1 MGTRAQPQFPSRDQL
16 LRDIRQQQ
24 KWDLVVVG
32 GGITGAGVARE
43 ALRCGAKKVLLLEQ
57 RDFAWGTSS
66 RSSKMI
72 HGGLRYVISGDFR
85 ITRDSVRE
93 RQRLLAEAPGLI
105 EPMWYL
111 FPARK
116 GVFPGRWAF
125 TAVLTIY
132 DFFARRRQ
140 HRFVDKV
147 SLALQAPGWAPS
159 GLRGASQYIDAVTDD
174 ARLVQR
180 LLNEAEAAGA
190 HVVNYVRADQLIR
203 DGATVRGVRARDAIG
218 GECFE
223 ISSSVVI
230 NATGA
235 WADELRTS
243 MGQQKVIRP
252 LRGSHI
258 VLPSWRLPVSQS
270 ISFLHPEDGR
280 PVFIYPWEGRTV
292 VGTTDLDHDSP
303 LDEEPAMRQE
313 ELDYLLRGVAEQF
326 PFHRIGPQDVIA
338 TFAGIRPVI
347 GTGALSPSKERRDH
361 SVWNDHG
368 LVTVTG
374 GKLTTFRPIAWDAL
388 AAARAQLPVL
398 REPDPAQPIY
408 DPQATEPRPEGISK
422 WHWQRLCGRYGAQA
436 ARWIGAL
443 PADTLEL
450 IPGTCT
456 FWAELSWCA
465 TEHVEHL
472 DDLLLRRTRL
482 GILCER
488 GAIPLLPRIRAL
500 TEPYLSWGGDRWAQ
514 EERRYLDLWA
524 RCYGLPQD
532 QGRKGT

>member
-1 MGTRAQPQFPSRDQL
+1 MGTCERQQFVDREHL

-24 KWDLVVVG
+24 KWDVIVVG

-43 ALRCGAKKVLLLEQ
+43 ALRCGAKTVLLLEQ

-111 FPARK
+111 FPARR

-132 DFFARRRQ
+132 DFFARKRQ
-140 HRFVDKV
+140 HRFVDR
-147 SLALQAPGWAPS
+147 LALALLAPGWAPS
-159 GLRGASQYIDAVTDD
+159 GLRGASQYVDAVTDD
-174 ARLVQR
+174 SRLVQR

-190 HVVNYVRADQLIR
+190 RVANYIRVEQLIR
-203 DGATVRGVRARDAIG
+203 DGAVVRGVRARDVIG
-218 GECFE
+218 GESVE
-223 ISSSVVI
+223 INAAVVI

-235 WADELRTS
+235 WADELRTH

-270 ISFLHPEDGR
+270 ISFLHPEDRR
-280 PVFIYPWEGRTV
+280 PVFIFPWEGRTV
-292 VGTTDLDHDSP
+292 VGTTDLDHDRP
-303 LDEEPAMRQE
+303 LDEEPVMRPE

-326 PFHRIGPQDVIA
+326 PFHRIGPEDVIA
-338 TFAGIRPVI
+338 SFAGVRPVI
-347 GTGALSPSKERRDH
+347 GTGALNPSKERRDH

-388 AAARAQLPVL
+388 AAARAQLPAL

-408 DPQATEPRPEGISK
+408 EPQATGRRPEVISA
-422 WHWQRLCGRYGAQA
+422 WHWERLCGRYGSQA
-436 ARWIGAL
+436 ARWICAL
-443 PADTLEL
+443 PAETLEL
-450 IPGTCT
+450 IPGTHT
-456 FWAELSWCA
+456 LWGELCWCA

-472 DDLLLRRTRL
+472 DDLLLRRSRL
-482 GILCER
+482 GILCDR
-488 GAIPLLPRIRAL
+488 GAIPLLPRIRSL
-500 TEPYLSWGGDRWAQ
+500 TAPYLSWNDSRWEQ
-514 EERRYLDLWA
+514 EERRYTELWS
-524 RCYGLPQD
+524 RCYSLPQARGH
-532 QGRKGT
+532 QGT